1 MVEEGFAER
10 VRQVGNLTDV
20 VVGRRRE
27 VFGGGITI
35 TEREDPAGG
44 DVLDEQREFGK
55 GRAREGDGTD

>member
-44 DVLDEQREFGK
+44 DVLDEQLASVRGK
-55 GRAREGDGTD
+55 VSAARR